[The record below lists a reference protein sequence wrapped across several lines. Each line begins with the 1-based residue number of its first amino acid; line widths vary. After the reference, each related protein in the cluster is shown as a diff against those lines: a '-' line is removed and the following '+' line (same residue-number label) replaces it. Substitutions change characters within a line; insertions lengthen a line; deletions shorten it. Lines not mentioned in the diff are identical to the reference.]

1 LPREASIK
9 PDRWRRIDELFA
21 AALELDGDAR
31 QRFLAECDADLR
43 GEVESMLRF
52 ARASE
57 EFLETPVIADEKTL
71 AVLDDVPRP
80 RAIDHARFVPGD
92 MIANRYRIVGLLGRG
107 GMGEVYRADDLKLAQ
122 PVALKFLAESLSR
135 SGAALA
141 RFHREVSL
149 ARQISHRHVCRVY
162 DIGEHAGL
170 HFLTMEYIRGE
181 ELSSLLRRIGRLP
194 LDKALETARQL
205 CAGLGAIH
213 AAGVLHRD
221 LKPSNV
227 MIDERGDVRIT
238 DFGIAALTESV
249 SGHEAPQ
256 EAMIG
261 TPAYMA
267 PEQLTAG
274 EVTQRSDL
282 YALGLVLHEAFTGKR
297 PPATV
302 TDLDPAVER
311 VIYRCL
317 EKDPARRPASAIQVA
332 AALPGGD
339 PLAAALAAGETPSP
353 QMVAAA
359 QREGSLRPLHA
370 SLLLLSILVGFAVI
384 AFVADRTSLHGHLSF
399 PLSPEV
405 LRERAIE
412 IIRDAGA
419 AGPADSAWGVREDFT
434 VMRYVEENDRRPD
447 RWERFRA
454 APLPAAYFWY
464 RRGPRPLVPSD
475 YWLMTPDDPPHAIAG
490 MSRVH
495 LDMEGRLLLFEA
507 VPPQDESAPAPLRRA
522 DWPRFFERAGLP
534 MQAFRSAAPRW
545 TPPHH
550 SDERVS
556 WTGLDPRHPEI
567 PLRIEASSYRGV
579 PVWFEVIRPWQK
591 PEREPA
597 STPEAE
603 PFSLVLLAV
612 YFGALTLAVLLA
624 WKNLRAGRGDRRG
637 AVRLML
643 FIFGVRMVYWL
654 FMAHHVPSADEL
666 MMLINALSAATYM
679 AAMLGLFYLAIE
691 PFVRRRWPETLISW
705 SRLLAGDFRDPLVG
719 RHVLIGLALSFVAML
734 AVMRTPALLA
744 GQPLARPATS
754 SELIFR
760 HGFDGFRGFMQ
771 LLANELMAAVLFPL
785 ILTTLFLFFAL
796 VTRRKRIAFAVSWVL
811 LYLALN
817 LNFADGTVLAYAAGA
832 ILPTLIIVTFLRFGL
847 LALSAV
853 IFGMH
858 LFAFVPATTR
868 VTEWHAATFL
878 MQVAVMAAIALF
890 AFRASLAGQKLVD
903 GAIFDE

>member
-1 LPREASIK
+1 
-9 PDRWRRIDELFA
+9 
-21 AALELDGDAR
+21 
-31 QRFLAECDADLR
+31 
-43 GEVESMLRF
+43 MLRF
-52 ARASE
+52 ARASV
-57 EFLETPVIADEKTL
+57 EFLETPVISEEATL
-71 AVLDDVPRP
+71 AVFENAPRP
-80 RAIDHARFVPGD
+80 RAIDQARFVPGD
-92 MIANRYRIVGLLGRG
+92 IIVGRYRIVGLLGSG

-135 SGAALA
+135 SGAAQA

-162 DIGEHAGL
+162 DIGEHAGM

-194 LDKALETARQL
+194 IDKALQTARQL
-205 CAGLGAIH
+205 CAGLAAIH

-249 SGHEAPQ
+249 SGHEA
-256 EAMIG
+256 MIG

-267 PEQLTAG
+267 PEQLEGG

-282 YALGLVLHEAFTGKR
+282 YSLGLVLHEAFTGKR

-302 TDLDPAVER
+302 TDLDPLVER
-311 VIYRCL
+311 VILRCI
-317 EKDPARRPASAIQVA
+317 EEDPARRPASAMQVA

-370 SLLLLSILVGFAVI
+370 TLLLLSIFAGFVVI
-384 AFVADRTSLHGHLSF
+384 GMLADRTALHGHLTF

-412 IIRDAGA
+412 VTRDAGA
-419 AGPADSAWGVREDFT
+419 TAPAADTAWGVRDDFA
-434 VMRYVEENDRRPD
+434 VVRHVVEHDRRPD

-464 RRGPRPLVPSD
+464 RRSPRPLVPGD
-475 YWLMTPDDPPHAIAG
+475 FWHTTTNDPPHAIAG

-507 VPPQDESAPAPLRRA
+507 VPPQDESRPAPPRRA
-522 DWPRFFERAGLP
+522 DWAPFFERAGLP
-534 MQAFRSAAPRW
+534 MQNFQPVPSRW

-556 WTGLDPRHPEI
+556 WTGVHPRRPEI
-567 PLRIEASSYRGV
+567 TLRIEASSYRGV
-579 PVWFEVIRPWQK
+579 PVWFEVIWPWQK
-591 PEREPA
+591 PPREAA
-597 STPEAE
+597 STPPTD
-603 PFSLVLLAV
+603 PFELVLLAF
-612 YFGALTLAVLLA
+612 YFGAIALAVLLA

-643 FIFGVRMVYWL
+643 FMFVVRMVYWL
-654 FMAHHVPSADEL
+654 FMAHHVASAPEL
-666 MMLINALSAATYM
+666 MMLINGLSSATYM
-679 AAMLGLFYLAIE
+679 AALLGLLYLALE
-691 PFVRRRWPETLISW
+691 PFVRRRWPERLISW
-705 SRLLAGDFRDPLVG
+705 TRLLAGDFRDPLVG
-719 RHVLIGLALSFVAML
+719 RHVLIGFALAFVMML
-734 AVMRTPALLA
+734 ATANAPTLLA
-744 GQPLARPATS
+744 GRPIVRPAGT
-754 SELIFR
+754 SELVFLN
-760 HGFDGFRGFMQ
+760 GLQGLRGFMQ
-771 LLANELMAAVLFPL
+771 LLANELMAALLFPL
-785 ILTTLFLFFAL
+785 ILTTVFLFFAM
-796 VTRRKRIAFAVSWVL
+796 VTRRNRVGFAVSWLL
-811 LYLALN
+811 LYFALN
-817 LNFADGTVLAYAAGA
+817 LNFGDGTLLGYATGA
-832 ILPTLIIVTFLRFGL
+832 VFPTLLIVAFARFGL
-847 LALSAV
+847 LTLSA
-853 IFGMH
+853 M
-858 LFAFVPATTR
+858 LFAT
-868 VTEWHAATFL
+868 HL
-878 MQVAVMAAIALF
+878 L
-890 AFRASLAGQKLVD
+890 
-903 GAIFDE
+903 